1 MKIGVVSDSHI
12 PESGPLL
19 QARLARLF
27 KGIDILLH
35 AGDVC
40 ELYVLEE
47 LQEMFTLTF
56 AVWGEGDSDEVRH
69 YVEETRVVRFGG
81 RAVGMIHGHQYA
93 EAQRQANRWQNR
105 LLKRAPDPGTLED
118 FLLAQFEGE
127 QVDAIVF
134 GHTHTPYVKMHKGV
148 LLFNPG
154 AARSGP
160 ARREPARRGP
170 GQVGPGEV
178 EPGQAGPDRQA
189 SAGILEVEKRDVIGR
204 IRYL

>member
-19 QARLARLF
+19 HSRLARLF
-27 KGIDILLH
+27 KGMDILLH

-40 ELYVLEE
+40 ELHVLEE

-56 AVWGEGDSDEVRH
+56 AVWGEGDSEEVRR
-69 YVEETRVVRFGG
+69 YLEEKRVVRFGG

-93 EAQRQANRWQNR
+93 EAQRQANRWLNR

-127 QVDAIVF
+127 EVDAIVF

-154 AARSGP
+154 AAQAGP
-160 ARREPARRGP
+160 ARRRSGQAGPTRRGS
-170 GQVGPGEV
+170 
-178 EPGQAGPDRQA
+178 GQAGPDRQG
-189 SAGILEVEKRDVIGR
+189 SAGILEVEERDIIGR

>member
-1 MKIGVVSDSHI
+1 MKIGVVGDSHI

-69 YVEETRVVRFGG
+69 YVEETRVARFGG

-93 EAQRQANRWQNR
+93 EAQRQAGRWLNR

-118 FLLAQFEGE
+118 FLLAQFEGDE
-127 QVDAIVF
+127 VDAIIF
-134 GHTHTPYVKMHKGV
+134 GHTHVPYVKMHKGV

-154 AARSGP
+154 AART
-160 ARREPARRGP
+160 EPARQR
-170 GQVGPGEV
+170 
-178 EPGQAGPDRQA
+178 PGQAGAERQA
-189 SAGILEVEKRDVIGR
+189 SAGILEVEKRDIIGR

>member
-19 QARLARLF
+19 HARLAKLF
-27 KGIDILLH
+27 QGLDILLH

-40 ELYVLEE
+40 ELHVLED

-56 AVWGEGDSDEVRH
+56 AVWGEGDSDEVRR
-69 YVEETRVVRFGG
+69 YLEEKRVVRFGG
-81 RAVGMIHGHQYA
+81 RAIGMIHGHQYA
-93 EAQRQANRWQNR
+93 EAQKRANRWLNR
-105 LLKRAPDPGTLED
+105 LLKRVPGPGTLED

-127 QVDAIVF
+127 EVDAIVF
-134 GHTHTPYVKMHKGV
+134 GHTHTPYIKRHKGV

-154 AARSGP
+154 AGSSL
-160 ARREPARRGP
+160 
-170 GQVGPGEV
+170 
-178 EPGQAGPDRQA
+178 AGPDRQA
-189 SAGILEVEKRDVIGR
+189 SAGILEVEEDDIYGR